1 MKHGSDARLVDMVV
15 EALLQGNM
23 GDRRIIIRR
32 DDEVE
37 TKGSMWI
44 AEAVIEIG
52 EWTNTPL
59 ERRESVQF
67 VKS

>member
-1 MKHGSDARLVDMVV
+1 MTVNKKKLTSAMKHGSDARLVDMVV

-37 TKGSMWI
+37 TKGSM
-44 AEAVIEIG
+44 
-52 EWTNTPL
+52 
-59 ERRESVQF
+59 
-67 VKS
+67 